1 MKRASSAD
9 LGPQGYWDIAS
20 SDVLLTPART
30 DDAEGIFIIEAEAFA
45 QPWGRQAIID
55 ELTNP
60 DAWHQVARKPALGG
74 NRLPIVGYILVRF
87 LTDEMHIMK
96 LAVGP
101 RWRQMG
107 IATGL
112 LNAAQAEAVSRAS
125 ASMLL
130 EVRPSNQAAIRF
142 YQKAGFRTIGI
153 RSNYYPTTGE
163 DALVMSKRLK
173 EES

>member
-55 ELTNP
+55 ELKNP

-101 RWRQMG
+101 R
-107 IATGL
+107 
-112 LNAAQAEAVSRAS
+112 
-125 ASMLL
+125 
-130 EVRPSNQAAIRF
+130 
-142 YQKAGFRTIGI
+142 
-153 RSNYYPTTGE
+153 
-163 DALVMSKRLK
+163 
-173 EES
+173 

>member
-1 MKRASSAD
+1 
-9 LGPQGYWDIAS
+9 
-20 SDVLLTPART
+20 
-30 DDAEGIFIIEAEAFA
+30 
-45 QPWGRQAIID
+45 
-55 ELTNP
+55 
-60 DAWHQVARKPALGG
+60 
-74 NRLPIVGYILVRF
+74 
-87 LTDEMHIMK
+87 
-96 LAVGP
+96 
-101 RWRQMG
+101 MG